1 MKHLLFIFNLFAG
14 KAKIRTQLY
23 SIIEYYKLQGYITTI
38 YPTSNQGDGY
48 SFISQMKEQYDL
60 IVCSGGD
67 GTLNE
72 IVSGLLDSG
81 NDTVLGYI
89 PSGSTNDFSKS
100 MGISGDLNQAMEI
113 SCCGK
118 IFNLDVGCLNN
129 RFFVYVAGFGAFT
142 KISYATPQ
150 KMKNTL
156 GYLAYLFQGI
166 KELSELHEY
175 DLMIR
180 YENGTIQ
187 GRYIV
192 GLVMNSFSI
201 AGFRNP
207 TSSLTELN
215 DGIFEVMLVRMPQNI
230 IELQKIIASL
240 MGNPLDCEY
249 IECFQASY
257 MEINSKP
264 MEWTVDGEYGGKYE
278 HTVIEIKNKAIS
290 VLVGQEN

>member
-1 MKHLLFIFNLFAG
+1 MKHLLFIFNPFAG

-113 SCCGK
+113 SC
-118 IFNLDVGCLNN
+118 
-129 RFFVYVAGFGAFT
+129 
-142 KISYATPQ
+142 
-150 KMKNTL
+150 
-156 GYLAYLFQGI
+156 
-166 KELSELHEY
+166 
-175 DLMIR
+175 
-180 YENGTIQ
+180 
-187 GRYIV
+187 
-192 GLVMNSFSI
+192 
-201 AGFRNP
+201 
-207 TSSLTELN
+207 
-215 DGIFEVMLVRMPQNI
+215 
-230 IELQKIIASL
+230 
-240 MGNPLDCEY
+240 
-249 IECFQASY
+249 
-257 MEINSKP
+257 
-264 MEWTVDGEYGGKYE
+264 
-278 HTVIEIKNKAIS
+278 
-290 VLVGQEN
+290 